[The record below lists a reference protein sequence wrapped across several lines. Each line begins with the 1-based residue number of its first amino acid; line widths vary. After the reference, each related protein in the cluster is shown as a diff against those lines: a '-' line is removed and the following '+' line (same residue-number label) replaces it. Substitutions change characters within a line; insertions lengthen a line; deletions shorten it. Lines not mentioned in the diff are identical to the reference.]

1 MTKTETVKNYCKQLN
16 LAWLSNNIETI
27 ILEAENHKISYQE
40 LLSELMG
47 QEINYRQLKDK
58 ERRLKLADLPLNSYL
73 EKYDPSLIE
82 GFELQ
87 ELNQLRELNWLEQNY
102 NIILM
107 GPSGTG
113 KTYIAAGLCRDAVE
127 QGYKAY
133 FKNMEDLIQI
143 LKLKNITR
151 KAAAEYKRIAK
162 AHLLVIDDIMM
173 FPVPEQEI
181 NAFFHL
187 INELHEKASV
197 IITTNK
203 SPKEWVDIIKDEV
216 ITTALLDRLLYRC
229 EIVKLDGDSYR
240 LKNRKTIF
248 NKSK

>member
-16 LAWLSNNIETI
+16 LAYLSNHIETI
-27 ILEAENHKISYQE
+27 IMEAENQKISYQE
-40 LLSELMG
+40 LISELMVK
-47 QEINYRQLKDK
+47 EINYRQLKDK

-73 EKYDPSLIE
+73 ERYDLSAINGLE
-82 GFELQ
+82 QQQFR
-87 ELNQLRELNWLEQNY
+87 QLRELNWLEQNY

-107 GPSGTG
+107 GPSGIG

-127 QGYKAY
+127 HGYKAY
-133 FKNMEDLIQI
+133 FRNMEDLVQI

-151 KAAAEYKRIAK
+151 KAAIEYKRIEK

-173 FPVPEQEI
+173 FPVNEQEI

-203 SPKEWVDIIKDEV
+203 SPKQWIEIIKDEI

-229 EIVKLDGDSYR
+229 EIIKLVGESYR
-240 LKNRKTIF
+240 LKNRETIF
-248 NKSK
+248 NKL

>member
-16 LAWLSNNIETI
+16 LAWLSTNIETVI
-27 ILEAENHKISYQE
+27 IEAETHKISYQE
-40 LLSELMG
+40 LLNKLMG
-47 QEINYRQLKDK
+47 KEIKYRQLKDK
-58 ERRLKLADLPLNSYL
+58 ERRLKLACLPMNSYL
-73 EKYDPSLIE
+73 EQYDHSVINGLEQQQLI
-82 GFELQ
+82 
-87 ELNQLRELNWLEQNY
+87 QLRELNWLEQNY

-113 KTYIAAGLCRDAVE
+113 KTYIAAGLCREAVE

-133 FKNMEDLIQI
+133 FKNMEDLMQI

-151 KAAAEYKRIAK
+151 KAATEYKRITK

-187 INELHEKASV
+187 INDLHEKASV

-203 SPKEWVDIIKDEV
+203 SPKQWVEVIKDEV

-229 EIVKLDGDSYR
+229 EIIKLQGESYR
-240 LKNRKTIF
+240 LKNRETIF